1 MSISAIR
8 RSGESAWDGTPSQR
22 FWDQVEPKQESQ
34 STEFLE
40 LMRAAILTVDKER
53 NKVKMEFRKPRMEEM
68 RGDDMN
74 AVTKTCGESSLLQS
88 DFPETNLKDLIE
100 VD

>member
-22 FWDQVEPKQESQ
+22 FWDQAEEKQESK

-40 LMRAAILTVDKER
+40 LMRAATIEFDRAR
-53 NKVKMEFRKPRMEEM
+53 NRVKMEFRKPKLEEM
-68 RGDDMN
+68 G
-74 AVTKTCGESSLLQS
+74 
-88 DFPETNLKDLIE
+88 
-100 VD
+100 

>member
-22 FWDQVEPKQESQ
+22 FWDQVEPKQESK

-68 RGDDMN
+68 ICIM
-74 AVTKTCGESSLLQS
+74 
-88 DFPETNLKDLIE
+88 
-100 VD
+100 

>member
-8 RSGESAWDGTPSQR
+8 RSGESAWDGTPSQK
-22 FWDQVEPKQESQ
+22 FWDQAEERQESK

-53 NKVKMEFRKPRMEEM
+53 NKVKMEFRKPRMEE
-68 RGDDMN
+68 
-74 AVTKTCGESSLLQS
+74 L
-88 DFPETNLKDLIE
+88 
-100 VD
+100 